1 MKVTYLPKSD
11 RDGVYNWPQKYTIM
25 GRGSERPVAHTQPK
39 GTQVPPLPPQKKI
52 TSRNGANVAAAAV

>member
-11 RDGVYNWPQKYTIM
+11 RDGEMGPQKYTIM

-39 GTQVPPLPPQKKI
+39 GTQVPPLPPPKKI
-52 TSRNGANVAAAAV
+52 TPRNGVNVAAAAV